1 MSIEEFKSEL
11 IDTINNTCVENKIP
25 AKAFI
30 HKVWKINTFDEKL
43 SFMTPGKSTT
53 SPSISVND
61 IYLEYCKEHQNMNV
75 IINKILE
82 TFLWYY
88 QNDTYENFSKY
99 DFTDMAVYKSK
110 IFEDGNLIPVLINT
124 NANEKFISELVH
136 RQWLDLTIVYQLSLK
151 RDETSAMTIFV
162 TNGILKHINLS
173 ENDLYEKAME
183 NLEISTMLAHT
194 TDLPS
199 KANNRC
205 DNEMIAISARGEYGA
220 AGILNHKAIRFL
232 AEKYGDMYLLPA
244 SIDMFYAIKT
254 DMDIPENLL
263 ESVYE
268 INQTIKPTERLSN
281 NIYKLHADGL
291 RVELIRSEHKDLL

>member
-11 IDTINNTCVENKIP
+11 IDTINDVCVENEIP

-30 HKVWKINTFDEKL
+30 RKIWKVNTFDEKL
-43 SFMTPGKSTT
+43 SFTTPEEPVT
-53 SPSISVND
+53 SPAISVND
-61 IYLEYCKEHQNMNV
+61 IYLEYCREHQNMNV
-75 IINKILE
+75 IIQKILA
-82 TFLWYY
+82 TFLWYCENDAY
-88 QNDTYENFSKY
+88 KDLSKQNLTNMQTYI
-99 DFTDMAVYKSK
+99 DK
-110 IFEDGNLIPVLINT
+110 ISETGNLIPVLINT
-124 NANEKFISELVH
+124 KANENFISELVH

-199 KANNRC
+199 KVNNRR

-291 RVELIRSEHKDLL
+291 RIELIRSKHKDLL

>member
-75 IINKILE
+75 IIHKILE

-88 QNDTYENFSKY
+88 QNDTCENFSKY

-124 NANEKFISELVH
+124 KANKEFISEIAH
-136 RQWLDLTIVYQLSLK
+136 RQWLDLTIIYQLSLK
-151 RDETSAMTIFV
+151 RDEISKMTLFI
-162 TNGILKHINLS
+162 TNGILKHLNLS

-183 NLEISTMLAHT
+183 NLDKSTILAHT

-199 KANNRC
+199 KLNNRL

-220 AGILNHKAIRFL
+220 AGILNPKTIKFL

-244 SIDMFYAIKT
+244 ALDMFYAVKIN
-254 DMDIPENLL
+254 MDIPENLL
-263 ESVYE
+263 TYVYE
-268 INQTIKPTERLSN
+268 INQMIKPTERLSN

-291 RVELIRSEHKDLL
+291 RVELIRSKHKDLL

>member
-1 MSIEEFKSEL
+1 MNIEEFKSEL
-11 IDTINNTCVENKIP
+11 IDTMNNTCMENEIP
-25 AKAFI
+25 IKAFI
-30 HKVWKINTFDEKL
+30 RKIWKVNTFDEKL
-43 SFMTPGKSTT
+43 SFTTPEELTT
-53 SPSISVND
+53 APSISIGD
-61 IYLEYCKEHQNMNV
+61 IYLEYCKEHQNMNT
-75 IINKILE
+75 IIQKILE
-82 TFLWYY
+82 TFLWYCENDAY
-88 QNDTYENFSKY
+88 KDLSKQNLTNMQTYI
-99 DFTDMAVYKSK
+99 DK
-110 IFEDGNLIPVLINT
+110 IAETGNLIPVLINT
-124 NANEKFISELVH
+124 KANEEFISDLVH

-151 RDETSAMTIFV
+151 RDETSTMTIFV

-173 ENDLYEKAME
+173 ENDLYEKAMK

-199 KANNRC
+199 KANNRR

-232 AEKYGDMYLLPA
+232 AENYGDMYLLPA

>member
-11 IDTINNTCVENKIP
+11 IDTINNTCMENEIHI
-25 AKAFI
+25 KAFI
-30 HKVWKINTFDEKL
+30 HKIWKINTFDEKL
-43 SFMTPGKSTT
+43 SFTTPGESTT
-53 SPSISVND
+53 SPSISIND
-61 IYLEYCKEHQNMNV
+61 IYLEYCKEHQNMNTIV
-75 IINKILE
+75 QKILA
-82 TFLWYY
+82 TFLWYCE
-88 QNDTYENFSKY
+88 NDAYE
-99 DFTDMAVYKSK
+99 DFPKCDLTDMSVYKNK

-124 NANEKFISELVH
+124 KANEKFISELVH

-151 RDETSAMTIFV
+151 RDETSVMTLFI

-199 KANNRC
+199 KANDRC

>member
-11 IDTINNTCVENKIP
+11 IDTINNTCMENEIHI
-25 AKAFI
+25 KAFI
-30 HKVWKINTFDEKL
+30 RKIWKVNTFDEKL
-43 SFMTPGKSTT
+43 SFTTPEKLTT
-53 SPSISVND
+53 APSISISD
-61 IYLEYCKEHQNMNV
+61 IYLEYCKEHQNMN
-75 IINKILE
+75 IIIQKILA
-82 TFLWYY
+82 TFLWYCENDAY
-88 QNDTYENFSKY
+88 KDLSKQNLTNMQTYI
-99 DFTDMAVYKSK
+99 DK
-110 IFEDGNLIPVLINT
+110 ISETGNLIPVLINT
-124 NANEKFISELVH
+124 KANKEFISELVH

-199 KANNRC
+199 KVNDRR

-232 AEKYGDMYLLPA
+232 AENYGDMYLP
-244 SIDMFYAIKT
+244 
-254 DMDIPENLL
+254 
-263 ESVYE
+263 
-268 INQTIKPTERLSN
+268 
-281 NIYKLHADGL
+281 
-291 RVELIRSEHKDLL
+291 

>member
-75 IINKILE
+75 IIHKILE

-88 QNDTYENFSKY
+88 QNDTCENFSKY

-124 NANEKFISELVH
+124 KANKEFISEIAH
-136 RQWLDLTIVYQLSLK
+136 RQWLDLTIIYQLSLK
-151 RDETSAMTIFV
+151 RDEISKMTLFI
-162 TNGILKHINLS
+162 TNGILKHLNLS

-183 NLEISTMLAHT
+183 NLDKSTILAHT

-199 KANNRC
+199 KLNDRC

-220 AGILNHKAIRFL
+220 AGILNPKTIKFL

-244 SIDMFYAIKT
+244 ALDMFYAVKT
-254 DMDIPENLL
+254 DMDLPENLL
-263 ESVYE
+263 EYVYE

-291 RVELIRSEHKDLL
+291 RVELIRSKHKDLL

>member
-1 MSIEEFKSEL
+1 MVLRNDAYEDLSKQNLTNMQTYIDKISE
-11 IDTINNTCVENKIP
+11 T
-25 AKAFI
+25 
-30 HKVWKINTFDEKL
+30 
-43 SFMTPGKSTT
+43 
-53 SPSISVND
+53 
-61 IYLEYCKEHQNMNV
+61 
-75 IINKILE
+75 
-82 TFLWYY
+82 
-88 QNDTYENFSKY
+88 
-99 DFTDMAVYKSK
+99 
-110 IFEDGNLIPVLINT
+110 GNLIPVLINT
-124 NANEKFISELVH
+124 KANEKFISELVH

-151 RDETSAMTIFV
+151 RDKTSVMTLFI

-199 KANNRC
+199 KANDRR

-291 RVELIRSEHKDLL
+291 RVELIRSKHKDLL

>member
-11 IDTINNTCVENKIP
+11 IDTINNTCMENEIP
-25 AKAFI
+25 IKAFI
-30 HKVWKINTFDEKL
+30 RKIWKVNTFDEKL
-43 SFMTPGKSTT
+43 SFTTPEELTT
-53 SPSISVND
+53 APSISIGD
-61 IYLEYCKEHQNMNV
+61 IYLEYCKAHQNMNT
-75 IINKILE
+75 IIQKILE
-82 TFLWYY
+82 TFLWYCENDAY
-88 QNDTYENFSKY
+88 KDLSKQNLTNMQTYI
-99 DFTDMAVYKSK
+99 DK
-110 IFEDGNLIPVLINT
+110 IAETGNLIPVLINT
-124 NANEKFISELVH
+124 KANENFISELVH

-173 ENDLYEKAME
+173 ENDLYEKAMK

-199 KANNRC
+199 KANNRR

-232 AEKYGDMYLLPA
+232 AENYGDMYLLPA

-291 RVELIRSEHKDLL
+291 RVELIRSEYKDLL

>member
-1 MSIEEFKSEL
+1 
-11 IDTINNTCVENKIP
+11 
-25 AKAFI
+25 
-30 HKVWKINTFDEKL
+30 
-43 SFMTPGKSTT
+43 
-53 SPSISVND
+53 
-61 IYLEYCKEHQNMNV
+61 
-75 IINKILE
+75 
-82 TFLWYY
+82 
-88 QNDTYENFSKY
+88 
-99 DFTDMAVYKSK
+99 
-110 IFEDGNLIPVLINT
+110 
-124 NANEKFISELVH
+124 
-136 RQWLDLTIVYQLSLK
+136 
-151 RDETSAMTIFV
+151 
-162 TNGILKHINLS
+162 
-173 ENDLYEKAME
+173 ME

-199 KANNRC
+199 KLNDRC
-205 DNEMIAISARGEYGA
+205 DNEMVAISARGEYGA

>member
-11 IDTINNTCVENKIP
+11 IDTINDVCVENEIP

-30 HKVWKINTFDEKL
+30 HKIWKVNTFDEKL
-43 SFMTPGKSTT
+43 SFTTPEEPVT
-53 SPSISVND
+53 SPAISVND
-61 IYLEYCKEHQNMNV
+61 IYLEYCREHQNMNV
-75 IINKILE
+75 IIQKILA

-88 QNDTYENFSKY
+88 QNDTCGNFPKN
-99 DFTDMAVYKSK
+99 DLTDINIYKSK
-110 IFEDGNLIPVLINT
+110 IIEDGNLIPVLINT
-124 NANEKFISELVH
+124 KANKEFLAEIAH
-136 RQWLDLTIVYQLSLK
+136 RQWLDLTIIYQLSIK
-151 RDETSAMTIFV
+151 QDKTTKMTLFI
-162 TNGILKHINLS
+162 TNGILKHLNLS
-173 ENDLYEKAME
+173 EDDLYEKAME
-183 NLEISTMLAHT
+183 NLDKSTMLAHT

-199 KANNRC
+199 KLNDRC

-220 AGILNHKAIRFL
+220 AGILNPKTIKFL

-263 ESVYE
+263 TYVYE
-268 INQTIKPTERLSN
+268 INQMIKPTERLSN

-291 RVELIRSEHKDLL
+291 RIELIRSKHKDLL

>member
-291 RVELIRSEHKDLL
+291 RVELIRSKHKDLL

>member
-11 IDTINNTCVENKIP
+11 IDTMNNTCMENEIP
-25 AKAFI
+25 IKAFI
-30 HKVWKINTFDEKL
+30 RKIWKVNTFDEKL
-43 SFMTPGKSTT
+43 SFTTPEELTT
-53 SPSISVND
+53 APSISIGD
-61 IYLEYCKEHQNMNV
+61 IYLEYCKEHQNMNT
-75 IINKILE
+75 IIQKILA
-82 TFLWYY
+82 TFLWYCE
-88 QNDTYENFSKY
+88 NDAYE
-99 DFTDMAVYKSK
+99 DFPKCDLTDMSVYKNK

-124 NANEKFISELVH
+124 KANEKFISELVH

-151 RDETSAMTIFV
+151 RDETSVMTLFI

-199 KANNRC
+199 KANDRC

>member
-1 MSIEEFKSEL
+1 MNIEEFKSEL
-11 IDTINNTCVENKIP
+11 INTINDTCVKNKIP

-30 HKVWKINTFDEKL
+30 HKIWKVNTFDEKL
-43 SFMTPGKSTT
+43 SFTTPEESTT
-53 SPSISVND
+53 SPAISIGD
-61 IYLEYCKEHQNMNV
+61 IYLEYCKEHQNMNT
-75 IINKILE
+75 IIQKILA
-82 TFLWYY
+82 TFLWYCE
-88 QNDTYENFSKY
+88 ND
-99 DFTDMAVYKSK
+99 VYKDLSK
-110 IFEDGNLIPVLINT
+110 QNLTNMQTYIDKIAENGNLIPVLINT
-124 NANEKFISELVH
+124 KANENFISELVH

-151 RDETSAMTIFV
+151 RDETSSMSFFL
-162 TNGILKHINLS
+162 TNKMSKHLNLS
-173 ENDLYEKAME
+173 ENYLYEKAME

-199 KANNRC
+199 KANDRC

-291 RVELIRSEHKDLL
+291 RIELIRSKHKDLL